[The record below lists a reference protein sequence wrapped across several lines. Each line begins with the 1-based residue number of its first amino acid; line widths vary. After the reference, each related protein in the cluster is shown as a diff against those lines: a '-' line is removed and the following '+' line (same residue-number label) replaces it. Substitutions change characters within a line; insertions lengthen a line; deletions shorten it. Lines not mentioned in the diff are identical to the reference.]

1 MHLTILGA
9 GAVGGVVGGLLHRAG
24 VPVTLVARGA
34 HLANI
39 QANGLYVMTPA
50 WQERMPIPASDTV
63 PADTDV
69 VLLAVKSH
77 QTEAAIADLP
87 RHLPIC
93 CLQNGVG
100 NEPLVA
106 ALGHPTLGAMVWMPT
121 VHLVPG
127 VVRSHGAP
135 VAGAIEVGAY
145 PSGVTPL
152 VEALC
157 EAFEA
162 AGIESDP
169 HRDIMALKRTKLI
182 VNIAGAAQA
191 VSGTV
196 SEQLW
201 RDLMAE
207 AMAVFDAAGLAYDP
221 IGDLIGRSGLGVAD
235 INGAERPGGSTWQ
248 SLQRGLEP
256 ETRAMHAVLFELAD
270 AHEVAIPLIRRLTEI
285 VHNVKG
291 AGKMAEADLDAALR
305 G

>member
-9 GAVGGVVGGLLHRAG
+9 GAVGGVVGALLHSAG
-24 VPVTLVARGA
+24 LPVTLVARGA
-34 HLANI
+34 HLEKIRAD
-39 QANGLYVMTPA
+39 GLYVMTPE
-50 WQERMPIPASDTV
+50 WRERMPIPVSDTV

-77 QTEAAIADLP
+77 QTEAALADVP
-87 RHLPIC
+87 RHLPVC

-100 NEPLVA
+100 NEPIVA
-106 ALGHPTLGAMVWMPT
+106 ALGHPTIGAMVWMPT

-135 VAGAIEVGAY
+135 GPGAIDVGAY

-162 AGIESDP
+162 AEIQSDP
-169 HRDIMALKRTKLI
+169 HPDIMALKRTKLI

-207 AMAVFDAAGLAYDP
+207 ATAVFDAAGLAYDP
-221 IGDLIGRSGLGVAD
+221 PEELLERGLGVAD

-248 SLQRGLEP
+248 SLRRGIEP
-256 ETRAMHAVLFELAD
+256 ETRAMHAPLIALAD
-270 AHEVAIPLIRRLTEI
+270 AHGVAIPLIRRLTEV
-285 VHNVKG
+285 VHQAKG
-291 AGKMAEADLDAALR
+291 AGAMSEAELDAALR